1 MLLWLNGMTN
11 TSIKHPMETMMDEY
25 HANPTD
31 IVPLLA
37 EDEFFI

>member
-11 TSIKHPMETMMDEY
+11 PAIKHPMETMMEEY
-25 HANPTD
+25 QTSPTN
-31 IVPLLA
+31 ILPLLA